1 MSDEPQRTED
11 RQTSEETVVNEAG
24 AVTTVSGQPEAPHLP
39 NPTPVAKEATSPT
52 SPGTT
57 PEPKSP
63 GLGTAEP
70 PV

>member
-1 MSDEPQRTED
+1 MSDEPQRTEA
-11 RQTSEETVVNEAG
+11 EEMVVNEVG
-24 AVTTVSGQPEAPHLP
+24 AVTAVSGQPKAPHLP
-39 NPTPVAKEATSPT
+39 SPTPVAQEPTSPT

-63 GLGTAEP
+63 GLGTAGP